1 MMNFADRLGA
11 KIRQTNNPTVM
22 GLDPVLDYVPESIRT
37 YFREQCDDAALATGL
52 AIYEFNRRLIDNTYD
67 LIPAVKLQL
76 AFYEQYGIHGMEA
89 LRQTLLYARK
99 KDLLVIADAKRN
111 DIGSTAAAYARAF
124 LGSTTLIDGTS
135 TAFLD
140 ADAITLNGYLGLDGI
155 QPFLEYCQGQEKTK
169 VQDKGRDN
177 ENTKVQDKG
186 RDNEKGVFIL
196 VRTSN
201 PSAGDLQDLIL
212 SDGRPVF
219 EAMAEKVSIWG
230 EQSVGLLGYSSVGA
244 VVGAT
249 WPLQASRLRRLMP
262 KTFILIPGYGSQ
274 GATADD
280 AVRSFG
286 PEGGGAIVN
295 ASRSLM
301 CAWKEHGMKAE
312 QFDQAARLEAEK
324 MRGDLQRAI
333 ERKSGLHNNAE

>member
-1 MMNFADRLGA
+1 MMNFADQLGA

-22 GLDPVLDYVPESIRT
+22 GLDPVLDYVPEGIRS
-37 YFREQCDDAALATGL
+37 YFREQCDDAALASGL
-52 AIYEFNRRLIDNTYD
+52 AIFEFNRRLIDNTCD

-76 AFYEQYGIHGMEA
+76 AYYEQYGIHGLEA
-89 LRQTLLYARK
+89 LRQTLLYARQK
-99 KDLLVIADAKRN
+99 NMLVIADAKRN
-111 DIGSTAAAYARAF
+111 DIGSTASAYARAF
-124 LGSTTLIDGTS
+124 LGETTLIDGTRQ
-135 TAFLD
+135 AFLD

-155 QPFLEYCQGQEKTK
+155 QPFLEYCEGQGNPNAQEQGGDNGNLKS
-169 VQDKGRDN
+169 QDKSKANG
-177 ENTKVQDKG
+177 
-186 RDNEKGVFIL
+186 KGVFIL

-212 SDGRPVF
+212 SDGRSVF
-219 EAMAEKVSIWG
+219 EAMAEKVAAWG
-230 EQSVGLLGYSSVGA
+230 ERSVGLLGYSSVGA

-262 KTFILIPGYGSQ
+262 KTFILIPGYGTQ

-286 PEGGGAIVN
+286 PDGGGAIVN

-301 CAWKEHGMKAE
+301 CAWKNHDMPIE
-312 QFDQAARLEAEK
+312 QFDLAARLEAKK
-324 MRGDLQRAI
+324 MRDELERALNS
-333 ERKSGLHNNAE
+333 KLGLNNNA

>member
-22 GLDPVLDYVPESIRT
+22 GLDPVLDFVPESICG
-37 YFREQCDDAALATGL
+37 YFREQCDDAALASGL
-52 AIYEFNRRLIDNTYD
+52 AIYEFNRRLIDSTCD

-76 AFYEQYGIHGMEA
+76 AYYEQYGIHGLEA
-89 LRQTLLYARK
+89 LRQTVLYARK
-99 KDLLVIADAKRN
+99 KDLIVIADAKRN
-111 DIGSTAAAYARAF
+111 DIGTTASAYARAF
-124 LGSTTLIDGTS
+124 LGETTLIDGTS
-135 TAFLD
+135 QAFLD

-155 QPFLEYCQGQEKTK
+155 QPFLDYCEEQGSTH
-169 VQDKGRDN
+169 VQDKGGAD
-177 ENTKVQDKG
+177 G
-186 RDNEKGVFIL
+186 KGVFIL

-212 SDGRPVF
+212 SDGRSVF
-219 EAMAEKVSIWG
+219 EAMAEKVAAWG
-230 EQSVGLLGYSSVGA
+230 EHSVGLLGYSSVGA

-262 KTFILIPGYGSQ
+262 KTFILIPGYGTQ

-286 PEGGGAIVN
+286 PDGGGAIVN

-301 CAWKEHGMKAE
+301 CAWKNHNMPIE
-312 QFDQAARLEAEK
+312 QFDLAARLEAQK
-324 MRGDLQRAI
+324 MRDDLQKALNG
-333 ERKSGLHNNAE
+333 KLGLNNNA

>member
-22 GLDPVLDYVPESIRT
+22 GLDPVLDFVPESISS
-37 YFREQCDDAALATGL
+37 YFREQCDDAALASGL
-52 AIYEFNRRLIDNTYD
+52 AIYEFNRRLIDSTCD

-76 AFYEQYGIHGMEA
+76 AYYEQYGIHGLEA
-89 LRQTLLYARK
+89 LRQTVLYARK
-99 KDLLVIADAKRN
+99 KDLIVIADAKRN
-111 DIGSTAAAYARAF
+111 DIGTTASAYARAF
-124 LGSTTLIDGTS
+124 LGETTLIDGTRQ
-135 TAFLD
+135 AFLD

-155 QPFLEYCQGQEKTK
+155 QPFLDYCEEQGSTH
-169 VQDKGRDN
+169 VQDKGRAD
-177 ENTKVQDKG
+177 
-186 RDNEKGVFIL
+186 RKGVFIL

-212 SDGRPVF
+212 SDGRSVF
-219 EAMAEKVSIWG
+219 EAMAEKVAAWG
-230 EQSVGLLGYSSVGA
+230 ERSVGLLGYSSVGA

-262 KTFILIPGYGSQ
+262 KTFILIPGYGTQ

-286 PEGGGAIVN
+286 PDGGGAIVN

-301 CAWKEHGMKAE
+301 CAWKNHNMPVE
-312 QFDQAARLEAEK
+312 QFDLAARLEAIN
-324 MRGDLQRAI
+324 MRDDLQRALN
-333 ERKSGLHNNAE
+333 RKSGLNNNS